1 MILDNSLALSA
12 DQAITATANS
22 TNKIDMGAV
31 GWWGAAGPCCT
42 DAIPI
47 AIDCTETF
55 ADDSGTDGTLVIEVK
70 SNTAS
75 GDYTTGVKTH
85 YRSAAIPVTALLA
98 GADMNALFRA
108 FVPVETQRYLFLTYT
123 VAGMTATAGKI
134 TAKVAMSV
142 PNNK

>member
-1 MILDNSLALSA
+1 MILDYSVTFSDN
-12 DQAITATANS
+12 QAITATANS
-22 TNKIDMGAV
+22 TNKLDLGAI
-31 GWWGAAGPCCT
+31 GWWGGAGARDPL
-42 DAIPI
+42 PI
-47 AIDCTETF
+47 SLDITETF

-85 YRSAAIPVTALLA
+85 YRSPAIPVTSLTA
-98 GADMNALFRA
+98 GTDLNDLFRA
-108 FVPVETQRYLFLTYT
+108 NVPTNSQRYVFLTYT

-134 TAKVAMSV
+134 TAKLAASI

>member
-1 MILDNSLALSA
+1 MFSA

-22 TNKIDMGAV
+22 TNKVDLGPT
-31 GWWGAAGPCCT
+31 GWWGGAGGCCC
-42 DAIPI
+42 DIPI

-55 ADDSGTDGTLVIEVK
+55 VDDSGTDGTLVIEVK

-85 YRSAAIPVTALLA
+85 YRSGAIPVTALLA

-108 FVPVETQRYLFLTYT
+108 FIPIDSQRYVFLTYT

-134 TAKVAMSV
+134 TAKVATGV

>member
-1 MILDNSLALSA
+1 MWIDDSLALSV

-22 TNKIDMGAV
+22 TNKIDLGPTSIWA
-31 GWWGAAGPCCT
+31 GSGAAKP
-42 DAIPI
+42 IPI
-47 AIDCTETF
+47 MLDCTETF
-55 ADDSGTDGTLVIEVK
+55 VDDSGTDGTLVIEIK

-85 YRSAAIPVTALLA
+85 YRSPAIPVTSLLA

-108 FVPVETQRYLFLTYT
+108 FVPTDAQRYLFLTYT
-123 VAGMTATAGKI
+123 VAGMTASAGKI
-134 TAKVAMSV
+134 TAKVAMAV